1 MLGST
6 NNVRMPGWMAV
17 WLRNA
22 LVWRKLSIPSLVGN
36 FGDPFLY
43 LLGIGYGLGA
53 FIGDIGGL
61 PYLAF
66 FASGLV
72 CSSAMNTATF
82 EGLYSAFTRMT
93 LQRTW
98 EGILATPLRVQDI
111 LLGEAIWAGTKS
123 LISASIIVLV
133 ASLLGAVH
141 GWAALA
147 AIPFL
152 FVTGLTFGAMAL
164 LVTAVSPSYDFFLYY
179 FTLLVTPMFLFGGV
193 FFPVES
199 LPVAV
204 QWVVAVLPLVH
215 AVDIVRPLLTGQPA
229 EQLGLHLAVLLG
241 YFGVALALAIW
252 QVRRRL
258 LQ

>member
-1 MLGST
+1 MATTKNLT
-6 NNVRMPGWMAV
+6 GWV
-17 WLRNA
+17 TIWQRNA

-53 FIGDIGGL
+53 FVGDIGGM

-98 EGILATPLRVQDI
+98 DGILTTPLSVPDI
-111 LLGEAIWAGTKS
+111 VVGEVVWAGTKS
-123 LISASIIVLV
+123 LISATIIVAV
-133 ASLLGAVH
+133 AALLGAVQ
-141 GWAALA
+141 GWGILVAL
-147 AIPFL
+147 PFI
-152 FVTGLTFGAMAL
+152 FITGLCFGAMAL
-164 LVTAVSPSYDFFLYY
+164 LVTALSPSYDFFLYY

-193 FFPVES
+193 FFPVDS
-199 LPVAV
+199 LPAAV
-204 QWVVAVLPLVH
+204 QWAVLVLPLVH
-215 AVDIVRPLLTGQPA
+215 AVDIVRPLLTDQPITH
-229 EQLGLHLAVLLG
+229 LGLHLGILLG
-241 YFGVALALAIW
+241 YLGICLALATW
-252 QVRRRL
+252 LVRRRL

>member
-1 MLGST
+1 MAETYS
-6 NNVRMPGWMAV
+6 RMPGWV
-17 WLRNA
+17 TIWRRNA

-53 FIGDIGGL
+53 FVGDIGGM

-98 EGILATPLRVQDI
+98 DGILATPLSVPDI
-111 LLGEAIWAGTKS
+111 VVGEVVWAGTKS
-123 LISASIIVLV
+123 LISATIILAV
-133 ASLLGAVH
+133 AALLGAVQ
-141 GWAALA
+141 GWAVFAAL
-147 AIPFL
+147 PFI
-152 FVTGLTFGAMAL
+152 FITGLCFGAMAL
-164 LVTAVSPSYDFFLYY
+164 LVTALSPSYDFFLYY

-199 LPVAV
+199 LPAAV
-204 QWVVAVLPLVH
+204 QWAVTILPLVH
-215 AVDIVRPLLTGQPA
+215 AVDIVRPLLTGQPIS
-229 EQLGLHLAVLLG
+229 QLGLHLGILLG
-241 YFGVALALAIW
+241 YLGICLALAIGL
-252 QVRRRL
+252 VRRRL

>member
-1 MLGST
+1 M
-6 NNVRMPGWMAV
+6 RMPGWMAI

-53 FIGDIGGL
+53 FIGDIDGL

-141 GWAALA
+141 GWAAFA
-147 AIPFL
+147 ALPFL

-199 LPVAV
+199 LPAAV

-215 AVDIVRPLLTGQPA
+215 AVDIVRPLLTGQPV
-229 EQLGLHLAVLLG
+229 EQFGLHLAVLLG
-241 YFGVALALAIW
+241 YFGVTLALAIRL
-252 QVRRRL
+252 VRRRL

>member
-1 MLGST
+1 MQGPT
-6 NNVRMPGWMAV
+6 TMRMPGWMAI

-53 FIGDIGGL
+53 FIGDIDGL

-141 GWAALA
+141 GWAAFA
-147 AIPFL
+147 ALPFL

-199 LPVAV
+199 LPAAV

-215 AVDIVRPLLTGQPA
+215 AVDIVRPLLTGQPV
-229 EQLGLHLAVLLG
+229 EQFGLHLAVLLG
-241 YFGVALALAIW
+241 YFGVALALAIRL
-252 QVRRRL
+252 VRRRL

>member
-1 MLGST
+1 MPGPISNL
-6 NNVRMPGWMAV
+6 RMPGWTAV

-53 FIGDIGGL
+53 FIGDIGGM
-61 PYLAF
+61 PYLAYF
-66 FASGLV
+66 SSGLV

-111 LLGEAIWAGTKS
+111 LFGETIWAGTKS

-141 GWAALA
+141 GWMALA
-147 AIPFL
+147 ALPFL
-152 FVTGLTFGAMAL
+152 FITGLTFGAMAP

-193 FFPVES
+193 FFPVDS
-199 LPVAV
+199 LPTAV
-204 QWVVAVLPLVH
+204 QWVVVVLPLVH
-215 AVDIVRPLLTGQPA
+215 AVDIVRPLLTGQPV
-229 EQLGLHLAVLLG
+229 EQFGLHLLILFG
-241 YFGVALALAIW
+241 YFGVSLALAIL